1 MCLGLVIVGPLLAL
15 LVGMVLRVWGAGRV
29 DSTWPWV
36 AKARQGQDARWSSW
50 PSLVLRGHLW
60 LLSPQNITKTL
71 PCFLSFDKVAKH
83 GVKQLEFL

>member
-36 AKARQGQDARWSSW
+36 AKARQGQDARWSSAL
-50 PSLVLRGHLW
+50 PGAQGTPLAAF
-60 LLSPQNITKTL
+60 SPEHHKDSAVF
-71 PCFLSFDKVAKH
+71 P
-83 GVKQLEFL
+83 QL